1 MQEMKI
7 QLVKMLDFSVSEA
20 YTLRVGRTVDAITA
34 VQFEPG
40 ASALTEGRDHDEKGS
55 RTVWQYGIQ

>member
-1 MQEMKI
+1 M

-55 RTVWQYGIQ
+55 RTVWQYGI